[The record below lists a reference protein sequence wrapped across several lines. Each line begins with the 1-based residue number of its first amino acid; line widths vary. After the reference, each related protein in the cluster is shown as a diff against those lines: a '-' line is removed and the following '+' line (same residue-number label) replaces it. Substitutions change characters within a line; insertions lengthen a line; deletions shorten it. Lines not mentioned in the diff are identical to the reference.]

1 MYQPRLVRNQIL
13 QSRLSEQAFEKRVR
27 AARKASRTM
36 KALERRIKKGKS
48 LNQAIAEVL
57 PESRRS
63 WAIRN
68 WPEYRT
74 DGWEALIEGRR
85 GREPKVTQECEDVVI
100 AARLANPR
108 IAMRAM
114 TQILQDRKVTPLPS
128 ESVIKRIFTRAD
140 GRRRY
145 AQRKAEPEEKE

>member
-1 MYQPRLVRNQIL
+1 MYQPILVRNQIL
-13 QSRLSEQAFEKRVR
+13 KSRLSEEAFEKRVR

-36 KALERRIKKGKS
+36 KALERRIEEGKS

-57 PESRRS
+57 PKSRRS

-100 AARLANPR
+100 AARLANPKYS
-108 IAMRAM
+108 APQMGDHHKSHAA
-114 TQILQDRKVTPLPS
+114 S
-128 ESVIKRIFTRAD
+128 GS
-140 GRRRY
+140 
-145 AQRKAEPEEKE
+145 